1 MRLFLINSKIYG
13 RKLKK
18 WWKIRNF
25 SNFLAHPV
33 ETLVWIRASVA
44 EISLKNRQNAEIPI
58 NSHSNK
64 NFILPFYARRGP
76 PTPKREKTHSEPEYA
91 RMQNVRQ
98 RIP

>member
-1 MRLFLINSKIYG
+1 MRLFLIISKIYG
-13 RKLKK
+13 RKLSK

-44 EISLKNRQNAEIPI
+44 DISLKNRQNAEIPI

-64 NFILPFYARRGP
+64 KFHPPFLRP
-76 PTPKREKTHSEPEYA
+76 PGAANP
-91 RMQNVRQ
+91 
-98 RIP
+98 